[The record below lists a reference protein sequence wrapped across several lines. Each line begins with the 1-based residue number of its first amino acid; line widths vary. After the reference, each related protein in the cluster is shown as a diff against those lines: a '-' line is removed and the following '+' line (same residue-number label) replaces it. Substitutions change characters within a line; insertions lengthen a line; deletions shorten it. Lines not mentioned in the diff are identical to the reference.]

1 MKRVLNRM
9 GLITLIFT
17 SAIILLIIV
26 SYANHKIHLFK
37 ENKLFLPKG
46 QLVEVNG
53 HNIHVYTEGKGD
65 IPLVFMSGGET
76 SSPVL
81 DFKSLYSLLRDKY
94 KIVVVERSGYGFS
107 DIGNADRDI
116 DNLLYETREALLK
129 AEINGPYILLPHS
142 MSGIEALYWGQSYPE
157 EVLAIVGLDM
167 AVPES
172 YEDFNINMPIVK
184 LSAFAADIGIIR
196 WIPGLAESDAIKY
209 GTLTEDEKDLYR
221 IVFYRRTATRPMLKE
236 LEEIKT
242 NASKVREG
250 GVVSIPILMFSSN
263 GEGTGWDES
272 IWKSHQENYME
283 KVKDG
288 GIINL
293 NCPHYIHDI
302 EYDKIANEIDDFI
315 ESLN

>member
-1 MKRVLNRM
+1 
-9 GLITLIFT
+9 
-17 SAIILLIIV
+17 
-26 SYANHKIHLFK
+26 
-37 ENKLFLPKG
+37 
-46 QLVEVNG
+46 
-53 HNIHVYTEGKGD
+53 
-65 IPLVFMSGGET
+65 
-76 SSPVL
+76 
-81 DFKSLYSLLRDKY
+81 
-94 KIVVVERSGYGFS
+94 
-107 DIGNADRDI
+107 
-116 DNLLYETREALLK
+116 
-129 AEINGPYILLPHS
+129 

-196 WIPGLAESDAIKY
+196 WVPGLVESDAIKY
-209 GTLTEDEKDLYR
+209 GTLTENEKDLYR

-288 GIINL
+288 WIINL
-293 NCPHYIHDI
+293 NCPHYVHDI

-315 ESLN
+315 ENLN